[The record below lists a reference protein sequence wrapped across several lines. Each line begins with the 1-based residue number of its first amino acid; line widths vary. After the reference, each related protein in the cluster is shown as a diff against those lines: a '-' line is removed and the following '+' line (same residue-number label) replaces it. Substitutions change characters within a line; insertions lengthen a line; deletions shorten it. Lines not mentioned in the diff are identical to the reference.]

1 MYLSLG
7 TLLFMRVDNDSMQ
20 TEEQHFMTKLLD
32 VTQFAVFLEGW
43 GIMAEKIKQINV
55 CTTANVYK

>member
-1 MYLSLG
+1 
-7 TLLFMRVDNDSMQ
+7 MRVDNDSMQ